1 MRLLNFF
8 RKVIKKSVSSDWTNE
23 FPKDIVEPLLAE
35 IKDNNQATSEN
46 SIKEGFGEFGLEKTN
61 PIPVFGIPSND
72 KYLKLLRSNND
83 EILSY
88 RRTGS
93 ILVENISKRVDEYEV
108 FNVKGDTIAFIYISP
123 YHWQTSQQA
132 PVGFYIK
139 GRKKETFIPSQ
150 HPREN
155 FKPRSAYEEFQ
166 EIQKVKVRERERFE
180 RKKKIEKEVSI
191 YRDNSEEF
199 IEILNHY
206 GISKLYHFTDKNNLT
221 SIIENKGLFSWFYC
235 LEKGIDIINPGGNE
249 LSRELDYRK
258 NLHNY
263 VRVSFTR
270 NHPMMFAE
278 HNRFK
283 ENVILEIDPKVIY
296 LRDTKFSDKNA
307 AKKDA
312 FIGED
317 LDDFKNIKFDLFRH
331 PNHFNLSEND
341 KPFYQG
347 EILINECVAL
357 EYILNM
363 NELVNS

>member
-1 MRLLNFF
+1 MGLFNFF
-8 RKVIKKSVSSDWTNE
+8 KKVNKESVSSDWTNE
-23 FPKDIVEPLLAE
+23 FPKDIVERLLAE
-35 IKDNNQATSEN
+35 IKENKQATSEN
-46 SIKEGFGEFGLEKTN
+46 FIKEGFGEFGLEKTN
-61 PIPVFGIPSND
+61 PIPAFGIPSND

-93 ILVENISKRVDEYEV
+93 ILVENISKKVDEYEV
-108 FNVKGDTIAFIYISP
+108 FNLKGDTIAFIYISP
-123 YHWQTSQQA
+123 YHWKTSQQA
-132 PVGFYIK
+132 PVGFYLK
-139 GRKKETFIPSQ
+139 GSKRETFVPLQ

-155 FKPRSAYEEFQ
+155 FIPRSAYEEFQ
-166 EIQKVKVRERERFE
+166 ELQKVKEREKVRVE
-180 RKKKIEKEVSI
+180 RKKNIDNEVSI

-206 GISKLYHFTDKNNLT
+206 GIAKLYHFTDKNNLP

-249 LSRELDYRK
+249 LSRELDHRK

-263 VRVSFTR
+263 VRVSLTR

-283 ENVILEIDPKVIY
+283 EIVILEIEAKVIY
-296 LRDTKFSDKNA
+296 LKGTKFSDKNA
-307 AKKDA
+307 ARNDA
-312 FIGED
+312 LIGED
-317 LDDFKNIKFDLFRH
+317 LAGFKNIKFDLFRH
-331 PNHFNLSEND
+331 PNHFNLSEDD

-357 EYILNM
+357 EYILNI
-363 NELVNS
+363 NELVNP